1 MDLSGLQTQ
10 SAQSGLS
17 KYETQRLR
25 DASEKLEAN
34 FLALM
39 LKESGLGKTPDFGGG
54 GEGEDQ
60 FASFLVE
67 AQAQKIVEAGGI
79 GLAEQIFHSLA
90 ERTHDNS

>member
-60 FASFLVE
+60 VRLIPRRS
-67 AQAQKIVEAGGI
+67 AGPKDRRGWR
-79 GLAEQIFHSLA
+79 H
-90 ERTHDNS
+90 RPR